1 MRTCAVILTTA
12 ALVVVGAA
20 GARAQTA
27 ADSGRPAAVAGHV
40 AREGLTIDFAVG
52 PADATAPMPE
62 AVRAGDNVSVRFT
75 IRDGGSGT
83 PLSSLNPAAWIAL
96 ARSRPDTPRAT
107 CGDQARQ
114 AISPTFNG
122 RPELD
127 LNAYYVLA
135 LNADATIT
143 VVDPLFGFGGS
154 KLLALIPL
162 PSPGEDWALTSDQN
176 RLFVS
181 MPDARGVAVI
191 DTRSWT
197 VATTI
202 DIGHVPSRVALQP
215 DEAYLW
221 VADGDAGGGV
231 SIVALDTLRVVT
243 RLATGRG
250 PHQIAFSDDNRFA
263 FVANGAAGT
272 VSVVDVRRLQT
283 LDDVALGGP
292 IASMAYSPRAR
303 VVYVTLPDEG
313 VVAGIDAA
321 THRVIARIPTAPGV
335 ATLAF
340 APDGRLGL
348 MLNPRTNTVSV
359 IDAAVNHVVRTAAV
373 EKGPA
378 QVAFSSRFA
387 YVRHRDSE
395 IVAMIALEGLDVEG
409 GSTSQLEFP
418 GGQHPGG
425 GGSRTSLAPSVV
437 RSGTDNAV
445 VVANALDK
453 AIYYYQEGMAAPMGQ
468 FSNYDREPTATMIVD
483 RSLRESAPGVYESVV
498 RLPAAGDYDAVVVID
513 RPRIVHCF
521 PLSIAP
527 AAGPAPEASLTARV
541 EPLGRETTVRSG
553 SPLRIAL
560 RLTDAG
566 GAPLAGVADAQVLV
580 VAAGVWQVREALQP
594 EAKGIYAMTV
604 VPPAPGLYD
613 VYFTAPSRQ
622 MPYQRVFTFEAASEP
637 RLKRAS
643 R

>member
-1 MRTCAVILTTA
+1 MRMFAAVLTVA
-12 ALVVVGAA
+12 ALVAVAAA
-20 GARAQTA
+20 GARAQTT
-27 ADSGRPAAVAGHV
+27 SEGGRPAPAADRVS
-40 AREGLTIDFAVG
+40 REGLTIDFAVG
-52 PADATAPMPE
+52 SADSSAPMPE
-62 AVRAGDNVSVRFT
+62 VLRAGDNAAVRFT
-75 IRDGGSGT
+75 IRAGGSGT
-83 PLSSLNPAAWIAL
+83 PVSSLNPAAWVAL
-96 ARSRPDTPRAT
+96 ARARPDAPRAT

-114 AISPTFNG
+114 ALSPGFNG

-127 LNAYYVLA
+127 LNSYYVLA
-135 LNADATIT
+135 LNADATIS

-154 KLLALIPL
+154 KLLALVPL

-181 MPDARGVAVI
+181 MPGARGVAVV

-197 VATTI
+197 VVTSI
-202 DIGHVPSRVALQP
+202 DLGRVPSRVALQP

-221 VADGDAGGGV
+221 VADADGGV
-231 SIVALDTLRVVT
+231 SIVQLDTLRVVS
-243 RLATGRG
+243 RLATGSG
-250 PHQIAFSDDNRFA
+250 PHQIAFSDDNKFA
-263 FVANGAAGT
+263 FVANSAAGT
-272 VSVVDVRRLQT
+272 VSVVDIRRLQT
-283 LDDVALGGP
+283 LEDVALGAP

-303 VVYVTLPDEG
+303 VAYVTLPDEG
-313 VVAGIDAA
+313 IVAGIDAA
-321 THRVIARIPTAPGV
+321 THRVIARIPTAPGA

-340 APDGRLGL
+340 APDGRLGFV
-348 MLNPRTNTVSV
+348 LNPRTSTVSV
-359 IDAAVNHVVRTAAV
+359 VDAALNRVVRTTAV
-373 EKGPA
+373 EKGPD
-378 QVAFSSRFA
+378 QIAFSSRFA

-395 IVAMIALEGLDVEG
+395 IVVMIALEGLDAEG
-409 GSTSQLEFP
+409 GSISQLDFP

-445 VVANALDK
+445 LVANAQDK

-468 FSNYDREPTATMIVD
+468 FSNYGREPTAAMIVD
-483 RSLRESAPGVYESVV
+483 RSLRETTPGVYESVV
-498 RLPAAGDYDAVVVID
+498 RLPAAGDYDALVVID

-527 AAGPAPEASLTARV
+527 ATGSAPEAGLTAKV
-541 EPLGRETTVRSG
+541 EPLVRETIVRSG
-553 SPLRIAL
+553 SPMRIAL

-566 GAPLAGVADAQVLV
+566 GAPLAGVTDAQILV
-580 VAAGVWQVREALQP
+580 VAAGVWQVRDLLQP
-594 EAKGIYAMTV
+594 QAKGIYALTV

-622 MPYQRVFTFEAASEP
+622 MPYQRVFTFEAASET
-637 RLKRAS
+637 RLNRAS